1 MRVLVTGAT
10 GLLGVEIVRELVA
23 RGHAVRALVRPMS
36 ALAGLE
42 GLGAAVEV
50 ARGDVLDAESV
61 RAALAG
67 QEALVH
73 AAGIPRIGAD
83 PAQTLAV
90 NVRGVEVVLE
100 EALRA
105 RISRAV
111 VTSSTAVLG
120 GTRRPLV
127 ADEGAPGNA
136 ESLGITY
143 FVSKLRG
150 ERAALAWAARGLPL
164 AVVRPSYVL
173 GPGDTHGSSASLVV
187 ALARRRIPGWVAG
200 GASFCDVRDVA
211 RGHAEALE
219 RGRPG
224 EIYILGG
231 HNLEMA
237 EFMSRTC
244 AAAGVPRPPRIPYPI
259 AFGAAALQEALA
271 KLAGRRPTTTRDL
284 VRSAALYTWVSSA
297 KAERELGYAIRPFDE
312 MVVDTLRFAL
322 DSGRLKP
329 ETEALRAI
337 ASSRR
342 TAA

>member
-10 GLLGVEIVRELVA
+10 GLLGVEIVRELLA
-23 RGHAVRALVRPMS
+23 RGHAVRALVRPAS
-36 ALAGLE
+36 SLAGLE
-42 GLGAAVEV
+42 GAAVEI
-50 ARGDVLDAESV
+50 ARGDVLDAASI

-67 QEALVH
+67 QEGLVH

-83 PAQTLAV
+83 PARTFAV
-90 NVRGVEVVLE
+90 NVHGVEVVLE

-105 RISRAV
+105 GVSRAV
-111 VTSSTAVLG
+111 VTSSAAVLG
-120 GTRRPLV
+120 GTREPVV
-127 ADEGAPGNA
+127 ADESTPGNA
-136 ESLGITY
+136 EALGIGY

-150 ERAALAWAARGLPL
+150 ERAALAVAARGLPV

-173 GPGDTHGSSASLVV
+173 GPGDTHGSSAAIVV

-224 EIYILGG
+224 EVYILGG

-237 EFMSRTC
+237 EFMARTC
-244 AAAGVPRPPRIPYPI
+244 AAAGVPRPPRIPYPV
-259 AFGAAALQEALA
+259 ALGAAALQEAFA
-271 KLAGRRPTTTRDL
+271 KLAGRRPATNRDL

-297 KAERELGYAIRPFDE
+297 KAERELGYAIRPFEE

-322 DSGRLKP
+322 ESGRLKA

>member
-10 GLLGVEIVRELVA
+10 GLLGVEIVRELLA
-23 RGHAVRALVRPMS
+23 RGHAVRALVRPAS

-42 GLGAAVEV
+42 GAAVEI
-50 ARGDVLDAESV
+50 ARGDVLDAASV
-61 RAALAG
+61 RAAMAG
-67 QEALVH
+67 QEGLVH

-83 PAQTLAV
+83 PGQTFAV

-105 RISRAV
+105 GVSRAV

-120 GTRRPLV
+120 GTRERLV
-127 ADEGAPGNA
+127 ADESTLGNA
-136 ESLGITY
+136 EALGIGY

-150 ERAALAWAARGLPL
+150 ERAALAFAARGLPL

-173 GPGDTHGSSASLVV
+173 GPGDTHGSSAAIVV
-187 ALARRRIPGWVAG
+187 ALAKRRIPGWVEG
-200 GASFCDVRDVA
+200 GASICDVRDVA
-211 RGHAEALE
+211 RGHAEALL

-224 EIYILGG
+224 EVYILGG
-231 HNLEMA
+231 HNLEMSELMA
-237 EFMSRTC
+237 RIC
-244 AAAGVPRPPRIPYPI
+244 AAAGVPRPPRIPYPV

-271 KLAGRRPTTTRDL
+271 RLTRRRPTTTRDL

-297 KAERELGYAIRPFDE
+297 KAERELGYAIRPFEE
-312 MVVDTLRFAL
+312 MLVDTLRFAL

-329 ETEALRAI
+329 ETAELRAI